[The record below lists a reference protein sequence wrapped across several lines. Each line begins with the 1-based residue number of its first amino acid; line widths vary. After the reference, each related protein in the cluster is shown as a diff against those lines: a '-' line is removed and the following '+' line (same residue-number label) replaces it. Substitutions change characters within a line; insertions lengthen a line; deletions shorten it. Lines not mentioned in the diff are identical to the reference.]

1 MVTTK
6 RLNLENSR
14 DGDESLSVSSSDGEH
29 EQHLTTETAGQKE
42 VSSSDEESDEYGT
55 LCISHFWPH
64 LANSTKHVVHRE
76 FQIPPGFEIIRGSGA
91 VTREAVFH
99 NDQELWFFKLP
110 KNLDASVLANVK
122 IKVDEDNVAATPGK
136 VIAKVT
142 AEEGNKKYVLLNED
156 RMLTDQLVNA
166 LPLALDRA
174 RFVLGKPFSRCFS
187 LVDDYVNSV
196 SSPEATNKVAVE
208 ASPVVEKLKI
218 KRLIGKHEK
227 PHKSKKAKHK

>member
-42 VSSSDEESDEYGT
+42 VSSSDEESDE
-55 LCISHFWPH
+55 
-64 LANSTKHVVHRE
+64 E

-136 VIAKVT
+136 VVAKVT